1 MEQQD
6 RVPEANGKHI
16 TGKIRTVK
24 ESASLTES
32 EETESIVE
40 SHEM

>member
-6 RVPEANGKHI
+6 RVLEANGKHI
-16 TGKIRTVK
+16 IGKMGTVK
-24 ESASLTES
+24 ESASLTEFD
-32 EETESIVE
+32 ETESIVE